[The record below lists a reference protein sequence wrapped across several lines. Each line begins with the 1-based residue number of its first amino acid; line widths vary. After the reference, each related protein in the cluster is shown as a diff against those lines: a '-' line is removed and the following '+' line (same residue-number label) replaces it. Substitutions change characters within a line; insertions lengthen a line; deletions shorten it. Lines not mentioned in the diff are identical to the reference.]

1 LEFQWLSIKNN
12 YKEIY
17 ILQSRNISILE
28 IVTYGYIGLLYSDI
42 KVDNQKQKMDELTKD
57 TDIHKRVKTT

>member
-1 LEFQWLSIKNN
+1 MEFQWLSIKNN